1 MAKKEKQNKKS
12 DTEMTESVD
21 SMLNNMD
28 FTTPEK
34 DKDVDESSDQEKIDS
49 LSSTTE
55 KDTDTEAEKG
65 HIERTKPHREA
76 TIIYKDREEEE
87 EEAEVRAKEKKEDI
101 EARKSTIP
109 TIEKEP
115 EIEEVIQ
122 YEDANGNIVNEDG
135 SAIVEEPPSEVEVL
149 QQQIAALQASL
160 NSTAMGVPIEQETTS
175 TEPKPEPEPAS
186 TEQIQRQTIAPSP
199 LTDEVMEE
207 INNGNKDALA
217 GYVAQAVEIARQ
229 KTLMEIGAI
238 VGNHISVKNTFD
250 NFFASPNNSDLLPV
264 IDFVKSR
271 LIKIEKDNPTLKLP
285 ELLEK
290 TAVEVRSSMGMVNQQ
305 TEVETGTEVGSKV
318 TRKIIR
324 RKVSTGKNGGT
335 APGTRARRQVIEK
348 QEPSNT
354 LDDKLNEMALSDR
367 E

>member
-65 HIERTKPHREA
+65 HPERTKPHREA
-76 TIIYKDREEEE
+76 TIVYKDREEEKE
-87 EEAEVRAKEKKEDI
+87 EEKVVVEEVKP
-101 EARKSTIP
+101 TIP
-109 TIEKEP
+109 TIEKEKEP

-135 SAIVEEPPSEVEVL
+135 SPIIEEPPSEVEVL
-149 QQQIAALQASL
+149 QQQVAALQASL
-160 NSTAMGVPIEQETTS
+160 NSTATGVPIEQETTS
-175 TEPKPEPEPAS
+175 TEPEPEPTP

-207 INNGNKDALA
+207 IINGNKDALA

-229 KTLMEIGAI
+229 QTLMEIGTI
-238 VGNHISVKNTFD
+238 VGNHIKVSNTFD
-250 NFFASPNNSDLLPV
+250 NFFANPNNSDLLPV

-271 LIKIEKDNPTLKLP
+271 LIKLERSNPTLALP

-305 TEVETGTEVGSKV
+305 TETEAEIGSKV

-354 LDDKLNEMALSDR
+354 LDDKLNEMALSNR